1 MRVLS
6 LAALFVLLAG
16 CAGYVAD
23 HLRPAPQIV
32 APELARY
39 GLSPEA
45 MKCVGERL
53 SAALTVQQ
61 LGRLSR
67 TAALVQEGYYEPG
80 RLTLRD
86 LMYVAGQLDD
96 SKVSEALTEAAEA
109 CGAAAAPPVAAAT
122 RAAAPDDMPTATA
135 PSVAPSAPA
144 GPVWLNLGAA
154 PSGQSIAVDAS
165 TLQRQARARTA
176 WFRLTNP
183 GAAAPTGLNY
193 LLRIDCESRM
203 LSPLADRRQ
212 DEAGAISEHRDY
224 PPEERGPLPIEG
236 GTVMEIAYLALCT

>member
-1 MRVLS
+1 MRVLPLTAS
-6 LAALFVLLAG
+6 FVLLAG

-23 HLRPAPQIV
+23 HLRPTPQIV

-39 GLSPEA
+39 GLGPEA
-45 MKCVGERL
+45 RQCVGERL

-67 TAALVQEGYYEPG
+67 TAALVQQGYYEPG

-96 SKVSEALTEAAEA
+96 PRVSEALAEAAEA
-109 CGAAAAPPVAAAT
+109 CDAAAPPVAAAT
-122 RAAAPDDMPTATA
+122 RAVAPDETPTAA
-135 PSVAPSAPA
+135 VPSVAPSAPA

-165 TLQRQARARTA
+165 TLQREARARTA

-183 GAAAPTGLNY
+183 GAAAPTGLTY
-193 LLRIDCESRM
+193 MLRIDCESRM

-212 DEAGAISEHRDY
+212 DEAGAISEHRAY
-224 PPEERGPLPIEG
+224 PPDERGPLPIEG